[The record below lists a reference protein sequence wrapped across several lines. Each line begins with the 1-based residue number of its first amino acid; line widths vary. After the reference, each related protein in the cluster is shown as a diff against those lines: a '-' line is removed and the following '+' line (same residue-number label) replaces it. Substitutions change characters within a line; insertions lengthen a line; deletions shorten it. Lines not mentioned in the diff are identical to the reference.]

1 MGDRRWVDDL
11 WHHALANPGRRW
23 KPGIPRVPPHSGPA
37 MLKRAVIFHHPQSE
51 GAAVFANQL
60 AREFGRHGV
69 ACTVDDA
76 WSETAAGDVEGAGL
90 VVCIGGDG
98 TVLRAARVTVPHAV
112 PILGVN
118 MGRLGFLTDMSP
130 RDCFNHVER
139 ILAEDW
145 RVEERLMVRGVVSDG
160 PAMAPRE
167 YHGLNDVVI
176 SRRSPGRPIYVDVR
190 IDGARVA
197 VYRCDGI
204 IVATPTGS
212 TGYSL
217 SAGGPILAPTEH
229 HLVMTPVSAH
239 LALGRSL
246 VLQPEARV
254 ELEVTSEN
262 GAIVSVDGQE
272 DLPVGSGVKLTL
284 GVSPHHTRFVR
295 FREPS
300 SFYSDLAEKLEF
312 QLSSAMSERA

>member
-1 MGDRRWVDDL
+1 
-11 WHHALANPGRRW
+11 
-23 KPGIPRVPPHSGPA
+23 

-60 AREFGRHGV
+60 ARELARHEVITSV
-69 ACTVDDA
+69 ADA
-76 WSETAAGDVEGAGL
+76 WSEVAAVGIAEAGL
-90 VVCIGGDG
+90 VICIGGDG
-98 TVLRAARVTVPHAV
+98 TVLRAARVTIPHRV
-112 PILGVN
+112 PILGIN

-145 RVEERLMVRGVVSDG
+145 RVEERMMVRGDVTDG
-160 PAMAPRE
+160 PGTPRLE
-167 YHGLNDVVI
+167 YHGLNDIVV
-176 SRRSPGRPIYVDVR
+176 SRRSPGRPIYVDVKVDR
-190 IDGARVA
+190 ARVA

-204 IVATPTGS
+204 IISTPTGS

-229 HLVMTPVSAH
+229 HLVLTPVSAH
-239 LALGRSL
+239 LAMGRSL
-246 VLQPEARV
+246 VLQPESV
-254 ELEVTSEN
+254 VDLEVTSEN

-272 DLPVGSGVKLTL
+272 DLPVSSGVRISTR
-284 GVSPHHTRFVR
+284 VSEHTTRFVR
-295 FREPS
+295 FREPA

-312 QLSSAMSERA
+312 QLSSTMNQRA